1 MTATNETANYKLPL
15 FTDNDQPTWLGDFNG
30 AMNKIDADMNIVG
43 ANASTA
49 LSAANNAVNRVGQVE
64 TTIASVQ
71 TAANNAYSLSTTN
84 EKDISTL
91 DGQVAQL
98 ESKFPITSDSLAN
111 GAVTAPKLDQT
122 AIAAMWAGLTVR
134 QFDSKDP
141 AADNAGMAVPTDG
154 ELKGFYITELGLL
167 VLNKMGGVYKDAA
180 SASFTLPEYVPNNT
194 VSGATTTGTFLFWT
208 NSSNF
213 VSWTSLYQVKS
224 TRQVRLASYTNVG
237 DNFSLMASVVLYMGV
252 NAGIPANNLAAYNQ
266 MNPTVG

>member
-1 MTATNETANYKLPL
+1 MAATNETTNFKLPL

-30 AMNKIDADMNIVG
+30 AMNKIDSGINTIG

-64 TTIASVQ
+64 NTIASVQ
-71 TAANNAYSLSTTN
+71 TTANSAYAMSDTN
-84 EKDISTL
+84 KKDIGTL
-91 DGQVAQL
+91 NGQAAQL
-98 ESKFPITSDSLAN
+98 ESKFPITQDSLAT
-111 GAVTAPKLDQT
+111 GAVTAPKLDKT

-134 QFDSKDP
+134 QFDSKDQT
-141 AADNAGMAVPTDG
+141 ADNAGMAVPTNG
-154 ELKGFYITELGLL
+154 ELKGFYIQELGLL

-180 SASFTLPEYVPNNT
+180 SISFTLPEYVPNNPVT
-194 VSGATTTGTFLFWT
+194 GATTTCTFIFWT

-213 VSWTSLYQVKS
+213 SSWSSLYQVKG
-224 TRQVRLASYTNVG
+224 TRQVSLTSYPNVG

-252 NAGIPANNLAAYNQ
+252 NAGIPANTPAAYNQ